1 MFYEASILV
10 RDSRYLLH
18 DKKLLM
24 FFYLSLTAGALTRHV
39 NSVHLRTG
47 KTKECPI
54 CGYTTASLLN
64 LNSHLSQTHHLG
76 EDIPYHEF
84 KIYVYPL
91 FVLRATKPGQLEQSK
106 IHCNDS
112 YAKEKLRASRTLADI
127 ATAFAR
133 PSNSTKG
140 KPAPK
145 PEKKDPRGPQ
155 SQQHAKTNGCGGPP
169 EQSPPSP
176 NPTGGAAPSHH
187 PHPPPQP
194 PPPPH
199 QPEMHGPSA
208 AAAVAAKAATAAELV
223 TQYNL
228 AQLHAAY
235 NELNRN
241 RVAAAAAAQAMAD
254 HRASALQQAAAMT
267 AAAAENSPPRYPLT
281 EYGAS

>member
-1 MFYEASILV
+1 MTPRSSA
-10 RDSRYLLH
+10 
-18 DKKLLM
+18 
-24 FFYLSLTAGALTRHV
+24 
-39 NSVHLRTG
+39 N
-47 KTKECPI
+47 
-54 CGYTTASLLN
+54 
-64 LNSHLSQTHHLG
+64 
-76 EDIPYHEF
+76 
-84 KIYVYPL
+84 
-91 FVLRATKPGQLEQSK
+91 
-106 IHCNDS
+106 
-112 YAKEKLRASRTLADI
+112 EKLRTKQTLADI

-155 SQQHAKTNGCGGPP
+155 SQQHAKSNDCGQP
-169 EQSPPSP
+169 SPPSP
-176 NPTGGAAPSHH
+176 NPTAAGAAPSHLQHH
-187 PHPPPQP
+187 PTQP
-194 PPPPH
+194 HQAPPH
-199 QPEMHGPSA
+199 QTEMHGPSA

-267 AAAAENSPPRYPLT
+267 AAAAENSPPRYLET
-281 EYGAS
+281 ECVFKLILSHFVITILHST